1 MQYNVS
7 PSLAVAIA
15 IASTHVAYPRRDD
28 QAELTRLRSNLLQHW
43 TSLEVLYKSATGGRW
58 LGRILVV
65 AARWTDP
72 DVAVIAEYDRSSTR
86 QTVKVSLT
94 TFDQRT
100 WNIDQNTL
108 T

>member
-1 MQYNVS
+1 
-7 PSLAVAIA
+7 
-15 IASTHVAYPRRDD
+15 
-28 QAELTRLRSNLLQHW
+28 
-43 TSLEVLYKSATGGRW
+43 
-58 LGRILVV
+58 V